1 MACRHIS
8 TRLPKNER
16 NPITSLAEFIDKY
29 HHIGDFMTISSRA
42 STLSTPTGL
51 NLEELKQALFE
62 NIRLRLGG
70 DIIDLE
76 LDPQHYEAAFNY
88 AIRLY
93 RQRAQNATVESYTLM
108 TVIQNVDTYTLP
120 EEFINVRSLFRRTV
134 GLETGPS
141 STSFDPFSSAIL
153 NTYLLNY
160 NYTGGMAT
168 YDFYAGYVEL
178 AARMF
183 GGYVSYTFN
192 PVTKV
197 LRVVRD
203 FKGTG
208 ERILIWADVQRPI
221 AELLQDPGAGVWIGD
236 FTLAVLKGII
246 GEAREKFATI
256 AGPSGGS
263 SLNGTA
269 MKSESREAQEK
280 LLEDLRRYQDYS
292 QPLTWIQG

>member
-1 MACRHIS
+1 MAND
-8 TRLPKNER
+8 P
-16 NPITSLAEFIDKY
+16 
-29 HHIGDFMTISSRA
+29 
-42 STLSTPTGL
+42 LSTPTNL
-51 NLEELKQALFE
+51 TLEELKQGLYQ
-62 NIRLRLGG
+62 NLRYRLGDG
-70 DIIDLE
+70 IIDLE
-76 LDPQHYEAAFNY
+76 LDPEHFEAAYNY
-88 AIRLY
+88 AIKVY

-108 TVIQNVDTYTLP
+108 TVIKNVDTYTLP
-120 EEFINVRSLFRRTV
+120 AEFINVRCLFRRTV

-141 STSFDPFSSAIL
+141 STAFDPFSSAIL

-183 GGYVSYTFN
+183 GGYVTYTFN

-208 ERILIWADVQRPI
+208 ERILIWADIQRPEI
-221 AELLQDPGAGVWIGD
+221 ELLQDPGAGVWIGD
-236 FTLAVLKGII
+236 FILAQLKMII
-246 GEAREKFATI
+246 GEAREKYGSI
-256 AGPSGGS
+256 AGPGGGT
-263 SLNGTA
+263 SLNGAA
-269 MKSESREAQEK
+269 MKAEAKEAQEK
-280 LLEDLRRYQDYS
+280 LIEQLKAYVDYS

>member
-1 MACRHIS
+1 
-8 TRLPKNER
+8 
-16 NPITSLAEFIDKY
+16 
-29 HHIGDFMTISSRA
+29 MTANI
-42 STLSTPTGL
+42 LSTPTNL
-51 NLEELKQALFE
+51 NLDELKESLFT
-62 NIRLRLGG
+62 NLRLRLGDG
-70 DIIDLE
+70 IIDIE

-88 AIRLY
+88 AIKLY
-93 RQRAQNATVESYTLM
+93 RQRAQNATAESYTLM
-108 TVIQNVDTYTLP
+108 TVIQNIDTYTLP
-120 EEFINVRSLFRRTV
+120 QEFINVRALFRRTV
-134 GLETGPS
+134 GLETGPG

-183 GGYVSYTFN
+183 GGYVNYTFD

-208 ERILIWADVQRPI
+208 ERILVWADVQRPV
-221 AELLQDPGAGVWIGD
+221 EVLLQDPGAGVWIGD
-236 FTLAVLKGII
+236 YVLAVLKGII
-246 GEAREKFATI
+246 GEAREKFGTI
-256 AGPSGGS
+256 AGPSGGTT
-263 SLNGTA
+263 LNGTA
-269 MKSESREAQEK
+269 MKAESKALQEA
-280 LLEDLRRYQDYS
+280 LLDDLRKYQDYS

>member
-1 MACRHIS
+1 MATNI
-8 TRLPKNER
+8 
-16 NPITSLAEFIDKY
+16 
-29 HHIGDFMTISSRA
+29 
-42 STLSTPTGL
+42 LSTPTNY

-62 NIRLRLGG
+62 NVRLRLGG

-76 LDPQHYEAAFNY
+76 LDPQHYEAAYNY
-88 AIRLY
+88 AIKIY
-93 RQRAQNATVESYTLM
+93 RQRAQNATQESYTLM
-108 TVIQNVDTYTLP
+108 TVIKNVDTYTLP
-120 EEFINVRSLFRRTV
+120 QEFINVRALFRRTV

-141 STSFDPFSSAIL
+141 SASFDPFSSAIL

-160 NYTGGMAT
+160 NYTGGLAT

-183 GGYVSYTFN
+183 GGYVTYTFD

-208 ERILIWADVQRPI
+208 ERILIWADIQRPEEVI
-221 AELLQDPGAGVWIGD
+221 IQDPGAGVWIAD
-236 FTLAVLKGII
+236 FILAVLKGII
-246 GEAREKFATI
+246 GEAREKFQSI
-256 AGPSGGS
+256 AGPGGGT
-263 SLNGTA
+263 SLNGA
-269 MKSESREAQEK
+269 QMKSESVASQERLITELK
-280 LLEDLRRYQDYS
+280 NYVDYS

>member
-1 MACRHIS
+1 MAADI
-8 TRLPKNER
+8 
-16 NPITSLAEFIDKY
+16 LA
-29 HHIGDFMTISSRA
+29 
-42 STLSTPTGL
+42 TPTNL
-51 NLEELKQALFE
+51 NLEELKQSLFE
-62 NIRLRLGG
+62 NVRLRLGG

-76 LDPQHYEAAFNY
+76 LDPQHYEAAYNY
-88 AIRLY
+88 AIKVY
-93 RQRAQNATVESYTLM
+93 RQRAENAVQESYTLM
-108 TVIQNVDTYTLP
+108 TVVKNVDTYTLP
-120 EEFINVRSLFRRTV
+120 AEFVNVRCLFRRTV

-141 STSFDPFSSAIL
+141 SSSFDPFSSAIL

-183 GGYVSYTFN
+183 GGYLTYTFD

-197 LRVVRD
+197 LRIVRD

-208 ERILIWADVQRPI
+208 ERILIWADIQRPEEVLI
-221 AELLQDPGAGVWIGD
+221 QDPGAGVWIGD
-236 FTLAVLKGII
+236 FIIAVLKGII
-246 GEAREKFATI
+246 GEAREKFGTI
-256 AGPSGGS
+256 AGPGGGT

-269 MKSESREAQEK
+269 MKAESAAGQKE
-280 LLEDLRRYQDYS
+280 LLEQLKNYVDYS